1 MLDHLLGI
9 CACLGIIIF
18 IDIRN
23 FKTAPFPPYY
33 AVTMQFILARICK
46 RKLLKMGKMK
56 RYERIYK
63 DIEGKLLNN
72 DRHGIQ
78 EVGGSIPLSST
89 FNSSYI
95 SNPFA
100 CQSYA

>member
-46 RKLLKMGKMK
+46 DMQKETIENGKNEK
-56 RYERIYK
+56 I
-63 DIEGKLLNN
+63 
-72 DRHGIQ
+72 
-78 EVGGSIPLSST
+78 
-89 FNSSYI
+89 
-95 SNPFA
+95 
-100 CQSYA
+100 